1 MFLPSANRNRIGDL
15 AYLTHQQLKE
25 QEDLFPSVSTFVL
38 EIISKN
44 DKADEIRAIFYGWCV
59 SRLTNFP
66 KTKNGACLYCAL

>member
-44 DKADEIRAIFYGWCV
+44 DKADEI
-59 SRLTNFP
+59 
-66 KTKNGACLYCAL
+66 